1 MVHRAANGQVFGPPH
16 DLSTDRGNLVLAL
29 SRCGRRV
36 LSWAPTAREET
47 VDPAVFAASFLPVL
61 LLELPDKTFVA
72 TLVLATRFRP
82 LTAWTGVGLA
92 FAVQCLIAV
101 VAGRLLAQ
109 LPDRPVAA
117 VAALLFAV
125 GAVTLFRGAAK
136 AKQAEEDALH
146 EYEQKV
152 TGGTS
157 GLRGVLACFGVIFLA
172 EWGDLSQLFTAGLAA
187 RYDDPVSVFAGA
199 WAALLVV
206 SGLAAAIGA
215 TLMKKLSVALVS
227 RVGGVVCT
235 LLAALTLLEVA
246 GVALP
251 I

>member
-1 MVHRAANGQVFGPPH
+1 
-16 DLSTDRGNLVLAL
+16 
-29 SRCGRRV
+29 
-36 LSWAPTAREET
+36 

>member
-1 MVHRAANGQVFGPPH
+1 
-16 DLSTDRGNLVLAL
+16 
-29 SRCGRRV
+29 
-36 LSWAPTAREET
+36 
-47 VDPAVFAASFLPVL
+47 VDPAVFAASFLPIL

-72 TLVLATRFRP
+72 TLVLATRYRP
-82 LTAWTGVGLA
+82 LTAWIGVGLA

-117 VAALLFAV
+117 VAALLFAL
-125 GAVTLFRGAAK
+125 GAFTLFRGAAK
-136 AKQAEEDALH
+136 ARQAEEDALH

-152 TGGTS
+152 SGGKS
-157 GLRGVLACFGVIFLA
+157 GFRGVLACFGVVFLA

-215 TLMKKLSVALVS
+215 TLMTKLSVATVS

-235 LLAALTLLEVA
+235 LLAVLTVLEVA
-246 GVALP
+246 GVELP
-251 I
+251 V

>member
-1 MVHRAANGQVFGPPH
+1 M
-16 DLSTDRGNLVLAL
+16 
-29 SRCGRRV
+29 
-36 LSWAPTAREET
+36 
-47 VDPAVFAASFLPVL
+47 DPAVLAASFLPIL

-82 LTAWTGVGLA
+82 LTAWIGVGLA

-125 GAVTLFRGAAK
+125 GAFTLFRGAAK
-136 AKQAEEDALH
+136 AQQAEEEARV
-146 EYEQKV
+146 EYEGKV
-152 TGGTS
+152 RGGTS
-157 GLRGVLACFGVIFLA
+157 GWRAVLACFGVIFLA

-187 RYDDPVSVFAGA
+187 RYDDPVSVFAGS

-206 SGLAAAIGA
+206 SGLAAAVGGTIVR
-215 TLMKKLSVALVS
+215 KLSVAAVS
-227 RVGGVVCT
+227 RVGGVVCAV
-235 LLAALTLLEVA
+235 LAVLTALEVA
-246 GVALP
+246 GLDLP
-251 I
+251 V

>member
-1 MVHRAANGQVFGPPH
+1 MAA
-16 DLSTDRGNLVLAL
+16 
-29 SRCGRRV
+29 
-36 LSWAPTAREET
+36 APERKP
-47 VDPAVFAASFLPVL
+47 VDPAVFAASFLPIL

-72 TLVLATRFRP
+72 TLVLATRFKP
-82 LTAWTGVGLA
+82 LTAWIGVGLA

-109 LPDRPVAA
+109 LPERPVAA

-125 GAVTLFRGAAK
+125 GAFTLFRGAAK
-136 AKQAEEDALH
+136 AQQAEADALQ

-152 TGGTS
+152 TGGKS
-157 GLRGVLACFGVIFLA
+157 GVRAVLACFGVVFLA

-187 RYDDPVSVFAGA
+187 RYDDPVSVFLGS

-215 TLMKKLSVALVS
+215 TVVKRLSVATVS
-227 RVGGVVCT
+227 RIGGVVCT
-235 LLAALTLLEVA
+235 VLAVLTVLEVV
-246 GVALP
+246 GVDLP
-251 I
+251 V